1 LFEEIKPN
9 MVERID
15 DLELPLEQAIEEL
28 MDGDIFIF
36 QKKLN
41 GNEEHR
47 FPTCKDYFRNLF
59 YEVFKK

>member
-1 LFEEIKPN
+1 
-9 MVERID
+9 MVERIE
-15 DLELPLEQAIEEL
+15 DLELPLERAIEEL

-47 FPTCKDYFRNLF
+47 FPTCKDYFRHLF